1 MDNRAAL
8 LGVVALSLTGWG
20 CASPPPWK
28 LPPGL
33 SNGSRVR
40 VVAPR
45 LGKAWQPGRIVLSTK
60 GCWMV
65 EAAVTHDP
73 DAIAILTPRE
83 LSRLQ
88 VSKAIP
94 PPDWWVVPEEAE
106 GWTEMLP
113 SDLEEAQA
121 PACRHPGPEV
131 RQRDTAELLP
141 DCRTWL
147 AASRKRD
154 APPRE
159 AASRFSAFRSATR
172 FADPIARLPPP
183 SPLLDAAARQ
193 P

>member
-1 MDNRAAL
+1 MGDRAGL
-8 LGVVALSLTGWG
+8 LGVLALCLTGWG

-45 LGKAWQPGRIVLSTK
+45 LGEAWQAGRVVLSTN

-94 PPDWWVVPEEAE
+94 PPDWWVVPEDAE

-113 SDLEEAQA
+113 SDLEEAHA
-121 PACRHPGPEV
+121 PACRHRGREA
-131 RQRDTAELLP
+131 RERDTAELLP
-141 DCRTWL
+141 GCRTWL
-147 AASRKRD
+147 AATRKRD
-154 APPRE
+154 APLGEP
-159 AASRFSAFRSATR
+159 ASRFGAFGSATR
-172 FADPIARLPPP
+172 FYDAIEGVPPAITP
-183 SPLLDAAARQ
+183 A
-193 P
+193 